1 MSDLFDRVNML
12 EAKVE
17 AQKIQTNNLF
27 EMVKALRSIIAMQTK
42 IIQSIVNDKELNK
55 EASDEKPT
63 PIY

>member
-27 EMVKALRSIIAMQTK
+27 EMVKALRSIIAIQTK